1 MITSAALA
9 AFGMGTMLTADSAQ
23 AAKKQRGVDEV
34 QQALKEQYPDAKLEK
49 TGDRQIN
56 GVQVSDYR
64 VTTKEGDSTAEI
76 TQYGDF
82 VLWGK
87 PRVATQGQAMSQP
100 ARDTLSGLFKGSTN
114 DVDVF
119 QTTFY
124 AVDVQTASNKG
135 GKQQTF
141 RLRFDPV
148 GRLRT
153 VEKVTAENKGNGMIE
168 GMDKATGADA
178 QKAQD
183 YAKKYV
189 KDANVESVYSV
200 PGEEGFY
207 LVDMK
212 GSDGKDEKITVSNA
226 GRILSQIEQLD
237 KGELPPPVTQAIDQY
252 FNGERIQT
260 AYREDSEFYQLNQQA
275 AGGNVTIRI
284 RPDGEVMSVSNP
296 QAEEDRAS
304 TASERQ
310 SPAKKSSSNSKK

>member
-23 AAKKQRGVDEV
+23 AAKKQRSVDEV

-153 VEKVTAENKGNGMIE
+153 VEKVTAENKSNGMIE

-207 LVDMK
+207 LVD
-212 GSDGKDEKITVSNA
+212 IRA
-226 GRILSQIEQLD
+226 
-237 KGELPPPVTQAIDQY
+237 A
-252 FNGERIQT
+252 T
-260 AYREDSEFYQLNQQA
+260 ARTRRSPSA
-275 AGGNVTIRI
+275 T
-284 RPDGEVMSVSNP
+284 P
-296 QAEEDRAS
+296 AESCRRSSRWTRASCRRRSRRRSTSIS
-304 TASERQ
+304 TASGSRRRTARTRSSTSSTSRPPAAT
-310 SPAKKSSSNSKK
+310 SPFASARTAR